1 MKSRGDDVEEF
12 ATFAHHVQMCRK
24 NVDTYKQQIE
34 YTKSLFEASMSI
46 CCQLTNN
53 NNNNNNTAFI

>member
-1 MKSRGDDVEEF
+1 MKSRGNDIEEF

-46 CCQLTNN
+46 CCQLKLMVEY
-53 NNNNNNTAFI
+53 